1 MSKALGIMNLSYN
14 DESRTE
20 DYLLKIEGSSIPRK
34 FNLPKSIQNFQRMYP
49 KKPFEFICD
58 DESMDAKYYS
68 AEQIDAMLEDFTYD
82 VELHIADMF
91 SIASVPTST
100 IKNDDQLYMQIVDT
114 SEK

>member
-1 MSKALGIMNLSYN
+1 MSKELGIMNLSYN

-20 DYLLKIEGSSIPRK
+20 DYLLKFEGPSIPRK

-58 DESMDAKYYS
+58 DDSMDTKYYS
-68 AEQIDAMLEDFTYD
+68 AKQIDAMLEDFTCD
-82 VELHIADMF
+82 LECHIADMY
-91 SIASVPTST
+91 SIAYEPTST
-100 IKNDDQLYMQIVDT
+100 IKNDDQLYMEIVDT